1 MPKGKFKKKKS
12 KGPKIFIAV
21 FTALIMILSI
31 FGITM
36 NQQDNSNSIVYNG
49 FGFDVNSERT
59 RYITT
64 SEGNVLEFYVLPSYV
79 DSINVSVDIIS
90 LLKNSKY
97 WIVSFDP
104 DYEQNDLVHI
114 DLARFEL
121 PSRVINKQIGIIN
134 AVSENSPDYDL
145 PVLGCDNSS
154 LYMPVIYFNVSNST
168 KIYEKDSCIII
179 QGQGQDFIILMD
191 RLLYGFYG
199 IITEESI
206 EEND

>member
-36 NQQDNSNSIVYNG
+36 RNDENNPMAYNG

-59 RYITT
+59 NYITT
-64 SEGNVLEFYVLPSYV
+64 AEGNILEFYVLPSDIDY
-79 DSINVSVDIIS
+79 INVSDDIIN
-90 LLKNSKY
+90 LLKNSIY

-104 DYEQNDLVHI
+104 DYEKNDLIYI
-114 DLARFEL
+114 DLVRFEL
-121 PSRVINKQIGIIN
+121 PSRVMNEGIGIIN
-134 AVSENSPDYDL
+134 AVSENSSDYEL
-145 PVLGCDNSS
+145 PVLNCDNSTV
-154 LYMPVIYFNVSNST
+154 YMPVIYFNVSNTT
-168 KIYEKDSCIII
+168 KIYEKDSCIIVE
-179 QGQGQDFIILMD
+179 GQGQDFIFLMD
-191 RLLYGFYG
+191 RLIYGFYN
-199 IITEESI
+199 IITEESA